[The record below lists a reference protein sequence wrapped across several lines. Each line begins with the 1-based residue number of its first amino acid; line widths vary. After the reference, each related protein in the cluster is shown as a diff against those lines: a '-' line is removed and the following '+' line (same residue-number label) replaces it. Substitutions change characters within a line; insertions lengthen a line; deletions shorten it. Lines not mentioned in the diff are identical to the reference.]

1 MKSQDRKDA
10 ARDSK
15 KIRDTSYFGEHDLPK
30 EQKKSLQKAIRLERI
45 NVVTKIIAV
54 ILIYSVAGNSQAM
67 KAAWIED
74 ALTIMPPVAFLI
86 ALRFIGRKPTPRHP
100 YGYHR
105 AMGIGHLVAAVA
117 LLAFGTYLLV
127 DSAMGL
133 FAGEHPPIGMI
144 EIFGM
149 TIWQGWLMV
158 VVSIIVVIPSVII
171 GRMNAK
177 LAPPLHNKVLYA
189 DADMNKADWMTGVA
203 TSVGIIGVGF
213 GLWWFDTAVAILISF
228 DIINDGFK
236 NVRGGLAGL
245 IDARATTTNMKDPHP
260 LIKKVREKLMELDWI
275 DEADVR
281 MRDQGMV
288 FHTEAF
294 VVPYKGQM
302 PSLDE
307 VENVR
312 EELSDLDWKLHDLV
326 IIPVAELPDEFL
338 PQIDQQEV

>member
-1 MKSQDRKDA
+1 MTKN
-10 ARDSK
+10 
-15 KIRDTSYFGEHDLPK
+15 KIRQTTHFGEHDLPP
-30 EQKKSLQKAIRLERI
+30 EQGTALRKAIRVERI
-45 NVVTKIIAV
+45 NVVTKVLAV
-54 ILIYSVAGNSQAM
+54 LIIYSVAGNSQAM

-74 ALTIMPPVAFLI
+74 ALAILPPVAFLI
-86 ALRFIGRKPTPRHP
+86 ALRYIKRKPTPRHP

-105 AMGIGHLVAAVA
+105 AMGIGHIVAAVA
-117 LLAFGTYLLV
+117 LLTFGTYLLV

-133 FAGEHPPIGMI
+133 FAGEHPSIGLV
-144 EIFGM
+144 EIFGVE
-149 TIWQGWLMV
+149 IWQGWVMV
-158 VVSIIVVIPSVII
+158 VVSVIVVIPAVII

-177 LAPPLHNKVLYA
+177 LAPPLHNKVLFA

-203 TSVGIIGVGF
+203 TAVGLIGVGF
-213 GLWWFDTAVAILISF
+213 GIWWFDAAVAILISF
-228 DIINDGFK
+228 DIINDGLK

-260 LIKKVREKLMELDWI
+260 LIKQVREKLMDLDWV

-294 VVPYKGQM
+294 VVPYQGQM

-307 VENVR
+307 VEKIRN
-312 EELSDLDWKLHDLV
+312 ELSESDWKLNDLV
-326 IIPVAELPDEFL
+326 IIPVAELPEEFL
-338 PQIDQQEV
+338 PQIDQKEV